1 MKVIAVASQKGG
13 SGKTTLAGHLAVQA
27 ERAGA
32 GPVALVDTDPQ
43 GSLAEWWN
51 VRQAETPAFVAT
63 SVGRLGE
70 DIRRLRALGMRL
82 LVIDT
87 PPAIATTIAEVVGC
101 ADLVVVPARPSPHDL
116 RAAGATVELVERLGK
131 PLVFVI
137 NAAQPRARI
146 TSEAVIAL
154 SQHGTLA
161 PSIIHNRTD
170 FAASMIDGRTVME
183 IPGAARSADE
193 ITMLW
198 QYLEGRLSGERRTM
212 LSTDQPAQQPQ
223 RLFGAARPEDAAS
236 GPAVAAPAMQPQ
248 FGHAPV
254 APNPVMN
261 GPVTSN
267 SVMNGPV
274 TSNSVLNGPVAPNS
288 VMNGPVGL

>member
-51 VRQAETPAFVAT
+51 VRQVETPAFVAT

-87 PPAIATTIAEVVGC
+87 PPAIAATIAEVVSV

-161 PSIIHNRTD
+161 PSIVHNRTD

-193 ITMLW
+193 IAMLW
-198 QYLEGRLSGERRTM
+198 QYLDGRLSGERRT
-212 LSTDQPAQQPQ
+212 LLPTDQPGQQSQ
-223 RLFGAARPEDAAS
+223 RLFGTARPEEVAPS
-236 GPAVAAPAMQPQ
+236 PAVAAPAMQPQ
-248 FGHAPV
+248 FGHGAVPPGSV
-254 APNPVMN
+254 MNGPATPNPVMN
-261 GPVTSN
+261 GPV
-267 SVMNGPV
+267 
-274 TSNSVLNGPVAPNS
+274 
-288 VMNGPVGL
+288 GL

>member
-1 MKVIAVASQKGG
+1 MRSVTSVFYSVARVPFGGTASTAKREGDMHVIAVASQKGG

-27 ERAGA
+27 DRSGA

-51 VRQAETPAFVAT
+51 ARTAETPLFARSGAE
-63 SVGRLGE
+63 RLAE
-70 DIRRLRALGMRL
+70 DIARMDSLGIKL

-87 PPAIATTIAEVVGC
+87 PPAIAATISEVVRA

-116 RAAGATVELVERLGK
+116 RAAGATVELVERLGR

-137 NAAQPRARI
+137 NGAQPRARI

-161 PSIIHNRTD
+161 PSIIHNRTG

-183 IPGAARSADE
+183 VPG
-193 ITMLW
+193 
-198 QYLEGRLSGERRTM
+198 EGRAAEEIGKLWEYLDNRLNDQHRTV
-212 LSTDQPAQQPQ
+212 LAADPLRPQQ
-223 RLFGAARPEDAAS
+223 RLFGNNFQ
-236 GPAVAAPAMQPQ
+236 QPIALQ
-248 FGHAPV
+248 ETP
-254 APNPVMN
+254 
-261 GPVTSN
+261 
-267 SVMNGPV
+267 
-274 TSNSVLNGPVAPNS
+274 
-288 VMNGPVGL
+288 